1 MISAQG
7 LTKRFGSV
15 LAIDNAS
22 FTVVSGE
29 FVFLIGKSGSGKT
42 TLIRLLLRDLAIDS
56 GTLIIDETDVT
67 KIPNHKLAMY
77 RRDIGVVFQD
87 FKLLT
92 DRNVRE
98 NVALP
103 LQLRNIRPADADIAV
118 KAALETVGLS
128 DKLELFPAQLSGG
141 ETQRVAIARAIVA
154 QPKLILADEP
164 TGNLDPATAKSI
176 LKLLRQIHEELQP
189 DEFYYQ
195 DDTIF
200 LKGKFKMPEW
210 YNESISKAYIS
221 IEAEEI

>member
-22 FTVVSGE
+22 FTVASGE
-29 FVFLIGKSGSGKT
+29 FVFLIGRSGSGKT

-67 KIPNHKLAMY
+67 KIPNHKLAIY

-103 LQLRNIRPADADIAV
+103 LQLRNIKPADADIAV

-176 LKLLRQIHEELQP
+176 LKLLRQIHEELKTTVIMATHNAGLV
-189 DEFYYQ
+189 DHSSLRVITLEGGKLIK
-195 DDTIF
+195 DTQ
-200 LKGKFKMPEW
+200 KGKYE
-210 YNESISKAYIS
+210 
-221 IEAEEI
+221 